1 MQKPF
6 AYSPAHKIAQNFIL
20 TRRQILIIAVAGAIL
35 LSMISLEFLNMQ
47 YGESPSVARSSL
59 SSSSELSTGMPREE
73 NASNKELE
81 PPFQFNRNGKGNT
94 PD

>member
-35 LSMISLEFLNMQ
+35 ASMISLEFLNMQ
-47 YGESPSVARSSL
+47 YGESHAIARSSF
-59 SSSSELSTGMPREE
+59 SSSSDLSIGMP
-73 NASNKELE
+73 L
-81 PPFQFNRNGKGNT
+81 P
-94 PD
+94 

>member
-6 AYSPAHKIAQNFIL
+6 AYSPDHKIAQNFIL

-47 YGESPSVARSSL
+47 YGESHSVGRSSL
-59 SSSSELSTGMPREE
+59 ASSSELSTGMP
-73 NASNKELE
+73 L
-81 PPFQFNRNGKGNT
+81 P
-94 PD
+94 